1 MAAYEIHVPD
11 SQLSQL
17 QQKLE
22 NATFPDELSGANWD
36 YGAPLSEIKRLAAHW
51 ATSYDWR
58 AQETKLNTLP
68 QYHRSIKANNFEP
81 LDIHYIHQPSPSPNA
96 IPLLFVH
103 GWPGSY
109 MEVLKILP
117 ALQLETNGVSF
128 HVVAPSLPNFGWSEG
143 PKRRGFALREYA
155 QTCHRLMLALGYDRY
170 VTQGGDWGFMITRTM
185 GLLFP
190 EAVLA
195 SHVNMVRAS
204 PPSFVRN
211 PLLALRHAL
220 GPYSEREKAGKE
232 RNKWFLEEGAG
243 YRQLQASKPQ
253 TLGYSLQDSPV
264 GLLAWIYEKLHD
276 WTDGYGWEDD
286 EILTWVS
293 IYWFSTAGPAASLR
307 VYYEAVHDQSPKG
320 DAIHRDRTGQWIPK
334 VKLGLLHAPKEI
346 TVVPKTWGRTLGPV
360 VFESEKTKGGHFAAH
375 EIPGEVVKDLRIMFG
390 KGGPCYKIMG
400 PSLLKSML

>member
-22 NATFPDELSGANWD
+22 NATFPDELSGASWD

-51 ATSYDWR
+51 TTTYDWR

-68 QYHRSIKANNFEP
+68 QYHRSIKADNFEA
-81 LDIHYIHQPSPSPNA
+81 LDIHYIHQTSPSPNA

-109 MEVLKILP
+109 LEVLKILP
-117 ALQLETNGVSF
+117 ALQLEMNGVAF

-155 QTCHRLMLALGYDRY
+155 QTCHRLMQALGYDRY

-204 PPSFVRN
+204 PPSFVKH
-211 PLLALRHAL
+211 PLLALRHAV
-220 GPYSEREKAGKE
+220 GPYSERENVGKE

-253 TLGYSLQDSPV
+253 TLGYALQDSPV

-276 WTDGYGWEDD
+276 WTDGYEWTDD

-293 IYWFSTAGPAASLR
+293 VYWFSTAGPAASLR
-307 VYYEAVHDQSPKG
+307 VYYEAVHDQSAKG

-360 VFESEKTKGGHFAAH
+360 VFESEKKKGGHFAAH
-375 EIPGEVVKDLRIMFG
+375 EIPGEVVADLRTMFG
-390 KGGPCYKIMG
+390 KGGPCYKIMA
-400 PSLLKSML
+400 PSVLKSML

>member
-22 NATFPDELSGANWD
+22 NATFPDELSGASWD

-51 ATSYDWR
+51 TTTYDWR

-68 QYHRSIKANNFEP
+68 QYHRSIKADNFEA
-81 LDIHYIHQPSPSPNA
+81 LDIHYIHQTSPAPNA

-109 MEVLKILP
+109 LEVLKILP
-117 ALQLETNGVSF
+117 ALQLEMNGVAF

-155 QTCHRLMLALGYDRY
+155 QTCHRLMQALGYDRY

-185 GLLFP
+185 GLLYP

-195 SHVNMVRAS
+195 SHVNMVRAN
-204 PPSFVRN
+204 PPSFVKH
-211 PLLALRHAL
+211 PLLALQHAL

-253 TLGYSLQDSPV
+253 TLGYALQDSPV
-264 GLLAWIYEKLHD
+264 GLLAWMYEKLHD
-276 WTDGYGWEDD
+276 WTDGYEWTDD

-293 IYWFSTAGPAASLR
+293 VYWFSTAGPAASLR
-307 VYYEAVHDQSPKG
+307 VYYEAVHDQSAKG

-360 VFESEKTKGGHFAAH
+360 VFESEKKKGGHFAAH
-375 EIPGEVVKDLRIMFG
+375 EIPGEVVADLRTMFG
-390 KGGPCYKIMG
+390 KGGPCFKIMG